1 MIADQPHASDLLVEA
16 RRELMEE
23 VFPDINSEHRYKVL
37 MVLRAME
44 LAERE
49 LHSDRDIENELIEQ
63 LRLLVDTDTPES
75 SLIDILK
82 QQLRDGRLDAS
93 EKLYKI
99 LQLIVAFKLRV
110 TNPLKVSEDL
120 ENRLNGLLDQS
131 S

>member
-1 MIADQPHASDLLVEA
+1 MIRDQPHGADLLVEA

-23 VFPDINSEHRYKVL
+23 IFPDIGSENRYKVL
-37 MVLRAME
+37 MIQRAME

-49 LHSDRDIENELIEQ
+49 LHSDRDIENKLMEQ

-93 EKLYKI
+93 EKLYEI
-99 LQLIVAFKLRV
+99 LQLIVAFKLKV
-110 TNPLKVSEDL
+110 TNPSKVSADL
-120 ENRLNGLLDQS
+120 ENRLNSLLAQS

>member
-1 MIADQPHASDLLVEA
+1 MIRDRPHASDLLVEA

-23 VFPDINSEHRYKVL
+23 IFPDIGSEHRYRVL
-37 MVLRAME
+37 MIMRSME

-49 LHSDRDIENELIEQ
+49 LLSDRDIENNLMEQ

-93 EKLYKI
+93 EKLYEI
-99 LQLIVAFKLRV
+99 LQLIVTFKLKV
-110 TNPLKVSEDL
+110 TNPLKVSADL
-120 ENRLNGLLDQS
+120 ENRLNSLLAQS

>member
-1 MIADQPHASDLLVEA
+1 MIRDQPHGADLLVEA

-23 VFPDINSEHRYKVL
+23 IFPDIGSENRYKVL
-37 MVLRAME
+37 MIQRAME

-49 LHSDRDIENELIEQ
+49 LHSDRDIENKLMEQ

-75 SLIDILK
+75 SLINMLK

-93 EKLYKI
+93 EKLYEI
-99 LQLIVAFKLRV
+99 LQLIVAFKLKV
-110 TNPLKVSEDL
+110 TNPSKVSADL
-120 ENRLNGLLDQS
+120 ENRLNSLLAQS

>member
-1 MIADQPHASDLLVEA
+1 MIADQPHGADLLVEA

-49 LHSDRDIENELIEQ
+49 LHSDRDIENKLIEQ
-63 LRLLVDTDTPES
+63 LQQMVATGKSED
-75 SLIDILK
+75 SLFDILER
-82 QQLRDGRLDAS
+82 QLRDGRLDAS
-93 EKLYKI
+93 EKLYEI
-99 LQLIVAFKLRV
+99 LQLIVAFKLKV
-110 TNPLKVSEDL
+110 TNPSKVSEDL
-120 ENRLNGLLDQS
+120 ENRLNSLLAQS

>member
-1 MIADQPHASDLLVEA
+1 MIRDQPHASDLLVEA

-23 VFPDINSEHRYKVL
+23 VFPNIGSENRYRVL
-37 MVLRAME
+37 MIMRAME

-49 LHSDRDIENELIEQ
+49 LHSDRDIENKLMEQ

-93 EKLYKI
+93 EKLYEI
-99 LQLIVAFKLRV
+99 LQLIVAFKLKV
-110 TNPLKVSEDL
+110 TNPSKVSEDL
-120 ENRLNGLLDQS
+120 ENRLNSLLAQS

>member
-1 MIADQPHASDLLVEA
+1 MIRDQPHGADLLVEA

-23 VFPDINSEHRYKVL
+23 IFPDIGSENRYRVL
-37 MVLRAME
+37 MIMRAME

-49 LHSDRDIENELIEQ
+49 LHSDRDIENKLMEQ
-63 LRLLVDTDTPES
+63 LRLLVDTDNPETP
-75 SLIDILK
+75 LIDMLR

-93 EKLYKI
+93 EKLYEP

-120 ENRLNGLLDQS
+120 ENRFNSLLVQD
-131 S
+131 